1 MRHPTPMKDK
11 RITVSSIWR
20 RTFSRRH
27 RNEKVAALRLSGEWR
42 EQLGFKEG
50 RTVVV
55 TAERRRL
62 VLTVEE

>member
-1 MRHPTPMKDK
+1 MRHSTPLRDK

-20 RTFSRRH
+20 TPLGRWR
-27 RNEKVAALRLSGEWR
+27 RNEKVASLRLSGEWL

-50 RTVVV
+50 KTVLV
-55 TAERRRL
+55 TAERKRL

>member
-1 MRHPTPMKDK
+1 MAHPVTMKDK

-20 RTFSRRH
+20 TSFSRRR
-27 RNEKVAALRLSGEWR
+27 RNEKVAALRLSGEWL

-50 RTVVV
+50 TKVVV